1 MPVLALY
8 PVHPARDEAGNPK
21 RFEPDIHAAFQAL
34 VARYG
39 DPAARAAKAT
49 VLAAIERGVP
59 PTVRRLPASRTG
71 RAASRIAIRQL
82 RQSGADSPVLEDW
95 ERALERATPPAAG

>member
-1 MPVLALY
+1 
-8 PVHPARDEAGNPK
+8 VHPARDEAGNPK
-21 RFEPDIHAAFQAL
+21 PFEPETHAAFQAL

-59 PTVRRLPASRTG
+59 PSARRLPASRRG
-71 RAASRIAIRQL
+71 RAASRIALRQL

-95 ERALERATPPAAG
+95 ERALEQVTPTAPA